1 MEMPARSEKIL
12 REAALTIAQ
21 YLPADED
28 ARKICDLALQ
38 LCDWRDCSEPLDD
51 DDEPPDKD
59 EK

>member
-38 LCDWRDCSEPLDD
+38 LCDWRDGSEVLA
-51 DDEPPDKD
+51 EPPDKS